1 LIHEGKNRKG
11 YTKNIKLK
19 IFVTC
24 GSSDTSIMSVQAF
37 MVEALRKLAS
47 RRVEGLDLLCDE
59 EIVEMCKKELPHDV
73 TAFREILRR
82 YEGVVHSTCMRM
94 LGTQADAEEITQDA
108 LLQVFH
114 KIHQFEGR
122 SKFKTWLYTIVQN
135 YCRNRLTKIIRKRE
149 GTAKYE
155 EYAKQNEYS
164 HENADLGADLS
175 ESVQEAINKLKEK
188 EKEVLVMKF
197 ISGLTIQEMADVLG
211 VGLSAAKMRLYRAME
226 SFKEVYQT
234 SSSESV

>member
-1 LIHEGKNRKG
+1 
-11 YTKNIKLK
+11 
-19 IFVTC
+19 
-24 GSSDTSIMSVQAF
+24 

-47 RRVEGLDLLCDE
+47 RRIEGLDLLSDE
-59 EIVEMCKKELPHDV
+59 EVVEICKKELPHDV

-82 YEGVVHSTCMRM
+82 YEGVVHNTCYRM
-94 LGTQADAEEITQDA
+94 LGAQSDAEEITQDA

-149 GTAKYE
+149 GSEKYE
-155 EYAKQNEYS
+155 DHAKQNEYS
-164 HENADLGADLS
+164 HENAHLQEELS
-175 ESVQEAINKLKEK
+175 DSVKEAINKLKDV

-197 ISGLTIQEMADVLG
+197 MSGLTIQEMADVLEI
-211 VGLSAAKMRLYRAME
+211 GLSAAKMRLYRAME
-226 SFKEVYQT
+226 SFKEVYQ
-234 SSSESV
+234 VDGGA